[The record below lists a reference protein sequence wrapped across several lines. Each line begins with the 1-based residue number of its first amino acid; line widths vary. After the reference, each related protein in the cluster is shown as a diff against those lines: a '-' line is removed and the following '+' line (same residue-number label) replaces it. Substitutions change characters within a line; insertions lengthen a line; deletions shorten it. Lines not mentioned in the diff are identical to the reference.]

1 MLQVNVT
8 LPNGCH
14 EVLSVEPSSKVQDL
28 QIAAQQTFGRRFL
41 RLVTAK
47 NRVLDNPE
55 ETIETAG
62 LENGECLTLVV
73 LQPHLA
79 ATEAAFALWCCG
91 GQKVVTWGHPAFGGD
106 SSAIQGQLKS
116 VQKIQATGDAFAA
129 ILADGSVVTWG
140 EPENGG
146 DCSAVHAQLR
156 NVQQIQST
164 HHAFAATLADGSV
177 VTWGHAGRG
186 GDSSRVRDDLRNVK
200 Q

>member
-73 LQPHLA
+73 LQPQLA

-91 GQKVVTWGHPAFGGD
+91 GQKVATWGHPAFGGD

-156 NVQQIQST
+156 NVCRS
-164 HHAFAATLADGSV
+164 FGRWVSCYLGSCGS
-177 VTWGHAGRG
+177 WW
-186 GDSSRVRDDLRNVK
+186 
-200 Q
+200 